1 MLVEEVLVEVTSPE
15 VGGHGPPSPGHVD
28 VGGHRRGGHGSRG
41 RRSPVEEVGGP
52 EVLVEEVLV
61 EVTSPEVGGH
71 GPPSPGHL

>member
-1 MLVEEVLVEVTSPE
+1 MLVEEVGGPE
-15 VGGHGPPSPGHVD
+15 VL
-28 VGGHRRGGHGSRG
+28 
-41 RRSPVEEVGGP
+41 VEEVGGP